1 MQCVLKKTG
10 QPKAEAPFSL
20 SYYSAEVEGIFVTEL
35 SLVDR
40 EVQKWEGVSS
50 CTFSVSLSVMAVG
63 LSLQR
68 AVINSLVPKHADI
81 QTPRTLL
88 GDRSFNGE
96 KSAGFL
102 SSVVNKCGHVC

>member
-40 EVQKWEGVSS
+40 EVQK
-50 CTFSVSLSVMAVG
+50 
-63 LSLQR
+63 
-68 AVINSLVPKHADI
+68 
-81 QTPRTLL
+81 
-88 GDRSFNGE
+88 
-96 KSAGFL
+96 
-102 SSVVNKCGHVC
+102 